1 LWQLWLV
8 HAKKEDMSLILQG
21 SLIEMTGPKRGIALN
36 CDVLFEFDMRI
47 KNGEQEEND
56 LQLID
61 GVTEFYEIRMPCKPF
76 TTRINGDA
84 GAVDMSLTNVYG
96 VEATVE
102 IFISKVENGFDL
114 SICCVVSVLEEH
126 KEFQLF
132 GAPIG
137 ESCGLRRFVIA
148 VEMDTMM
155 HLKFKVHQHGSNV
168 EHCCSFE
175 AKMHGCASHDIKLE
189 VASLSVK
196 VTWSA
201 LIE

>member
-1 LWQLWLV
+1 MGRV
-8 HAKKEDMSLILQG
+8 NNMSLILQG
-21 SLIEMTGPKRGIALN
+21 SLIEMTGPKRGIVLN

-61 GVTEFYEIRMPCKPF
+61 GITEFYEMSMPGKPF
-76 TTRINGDA
+76 TIRINGDA

-102 IFISKVENGFDL
+102 IFISEVENGFDL

-148 VEMDTMM
+148 VSMDTMM

-168 EHCCSFE
+168 VEHCCSFE
-175 AKMHGCASHDIKLE
+175 AKLHGCASHDIKLE

-196 VTWSA
+196 VTWSK
-201 LIE
+201 LIEACNI

>member
-1 LWQLWLV
+1 MTQINGIGLYDFSPQNLNVYDFNGSYSYDCNFNQHTSNLMQNQGLWQLWLV
-8 HAKKEDMSLILQG
+8 HAKKEDISLILQG

-61 GVTEFYEIRMPCKPF
+61 GITEFYETSMPGKPF
-76 TTRINGDA
+76 TIRINGDA

-102 IFISKVENGFDL
+102 IFISEVENGFDL

-132 GAPIG
+132 G
-137 ESCGLRRFVIA
+137 LLVNR
-148 VEMDTMM
+148 
-155 HLKFKVHQHGSNV
+155 
-168 EHCCSFE
+168 
-175 AKMHGCASHDIKLE
+175 
-189 VASLSVK
+189 VA
-196 VTWSA
+196 
-201 LIE
+201 

>member
-1 LWQLWLV
+1 
-8 HAKKEDMSLILQG
+8 MSLILQG
-21 SLIEMTGPKRGIALN
+21 SLIEMTGPKRGIVLN

-61 GVTEFYEIRMPCKPF
+61 GITEFYETSMPGKPF
-76 TTRINGDA
+76 TIRINGDA

-102 IFISKVENGFDL
+102 IFISEVENGFDL

-148 VEMDTMM
+148 VSLDTMM

-168 EHCCSFE
+168 VEHCCFFE
-175 AKMHGCASHDIKLE
+175 AKLHGCASHDIKLE

-196 VTWSA
+196 VTWST

>member
-1 LWQLWLV
+1 MPLV
-8 HAKKEDMSLILQG
+8 LQG

-47 KNGEQEEND
+47 KNGEQEESD

-61 GVTEFYEIRMPCKPF
+61 GVTEFYEISMPCKPF
-76 TTRINGDA
+76 TIRINGND

-102 IFISKVENGFDL
+102 IFISEVKNGFDL
-114 SICCVVSVLEEH
+114 SICCGVWVLEEH

-148 VEMDTMM
+148 VSMDTMM
-155 HLKFKVHQHGSNV
+155 HLKFKVQHSSNVV

-175 AKMHGCASHDIKLE
+175 AKVHGCASHDIKLE

-196 VTWSA
+196 VTWST